1 MKSDILK
8 ELKQK
13 IGYEETPE
21 HKIKAVKII
30 KDQRQFSIRIP
41 KKISELMQIN
51 EKKDNFEFH
60 LIPQENGS
68 LKLEGVLIKG

>member
-41 KKISELMQIN
+41 KKISELM
-51 EKKDNFEFH
+51 
-60 LIPQENGS
+60 
-68 LKLEGVLIKG
+68 